1 MVVLFLI
8 LEAKKEKMQTI
19 REKRMLHIL
28 CFTVFICME
37 KKGFWVA
44 SALHIHLWK
53 LFVLTKQSRT
63 SMNLSSSQVT
73 LHNSTR
79 LSGSKRIFADI
90 PPVCLHLK
98 SSGPKVVVLDGF
110 SPSFVRGLSKGK
122 TVTWWQCNP
131 VSHAETVSLCRDG
144 CVSCWQP
151 CDSPQD
157 EHDVVLYTNK

>member
-1 MVVLFLI
+1 MVVLFFNI
-8 LEAKKEKMQTI
+8 RSKK
-19 REKRMLHIL
+19 RGNANYKRKKDVAHSLFYCFHLH
-28 CFTVFICME
+28 E

-79 LSGSKRIFADI
+79 LSGSKCIFADI